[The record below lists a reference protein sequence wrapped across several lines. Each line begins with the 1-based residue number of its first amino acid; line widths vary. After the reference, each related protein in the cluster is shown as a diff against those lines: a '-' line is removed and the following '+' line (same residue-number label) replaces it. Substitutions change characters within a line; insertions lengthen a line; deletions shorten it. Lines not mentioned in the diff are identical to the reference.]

1 MFPVDNSIV
10 ISMLLQV
17 DDSCVFRHK
26 NERRVRTVEEED
38 AASVAESSVDLELKE
53 ESLEDDSPDDEDAP
67 KKSEE
72 RDNGGDDFLE
82 QEDLEH
88 AADEMSEEEKSPLGD
103 VENAD
108 AFDGF
113 SDARI
118 EEKLKSSVPDNEIKA
133 AANEEQC
140 EFPDTSIQLHH
151 VKGGE

>member
-1 MFPVDNSIV
+1 
-10 ISMLLQV
+10 MLLQV

-72 RDNGGDDFLE
+72 RDNGGDDDDILE
-82 QEDLEH
+82 QEDIEH

-108 AFDGF
+108 TFDGF
-113 SDARI
+113 SDVRI
-118 EEKLKSSVPDNEIKA
+118 EEKLKTSVPDNETKA